1 MPTEETYDFIVTG
14 VGSAGSVV
22 ASRLSQHPDVRVLA
36 LEAGSQP
43 SDQELLNKVEVP
55 SRWGL
60 VQLTSVDWQY
70 LSVPQPGLGK
80 RTTHEPRGRLPGGSS
95 NLYIMMHVRGH
106 PSDFDHWAYQGCPG
120 WSYQDVLPFFQ
131 RLEHQEDDTNPT
143 AGKGGLLNVLNA
155 KLHNPNPTS
164 AAFIEACAELG
175 FSRTEDFNG
184 PQMEGVGWHHVNIK
198 DGRRHSMAVAYLQP
212 AAGRHNFRLQ
222 ENAQVTRL
230 RFEGNRCT
238 GVEYLC
244 DGQQRQ
250 ASASL
255 EVVVSCGAIETP
267 KLLMLSG
274 IGDPSQ
280 LSQWG
285 VQPVV
290 DAPGVGAN
298 FHNHVLVPVVGVAKK
313 DVSPPNLN
321 LSESALFYESSPGW
335 VGPDMQ
341 LAYVHAD
348 PAGRLPNAMIMLP
361 GVVRPMS
368 RGWIRLASADPLEK
382 PLINPN
388 YLSVESDLSR
398 LREGVKLARRVFRAN
413 AFSDWYG
420 TEVAPGD
427 TIQSD
432 QQLENWLRQ
441 NADSYHHQAG
451 SCKMGSDAMS
461 VVDPE
466 LRVYGTKGLRIADAS
481 VMPVA
486 PSGNCHTAIVMIG
499 ERAVDF
505 IQKTHNL

>member
-1 MPTEETYDFIVTG
+1 MPTEETYDFIVVG

-22 ASRLSQHPDVRVLA
+22 ASRLSENPNVRVLA
-36 LEAGSQP
+36 LEAGRRP
-43 SDQELLNKVEVP
+43 SDQELINKVEVP
-55 SRWGL
+55 ARWGL
-60 VQLTSVDWQY
+60 VQSTSVDWKY

-80 RTTHEPRGRLPGGSS
+80 RATHEPRGRLPGGSS
-95 NLYIMMHVRGH
+95 NLYIMMHIRGH

-120 WSYQDVLPFFQ
+120 WSYQEVLPFFQ

-143 AGKGGLLNVLNA
+143 AGKAGLLNVLNA

-198 DGRRHSMAVAYLQP
+198 DGRRHSMDVAYLQP
-212 AAGRHNFRLQ
+212 AAGRQNLRLQ
-222 ENAQVTRL
+222 EDAQVTRL

-238 GVEYLC
+238 GAEYLC
-244 DGQQRQ
+244 DGQQRH
-250 ASASL
+250 ASASR
-255 EVVVSCGAIETP
+255 EVIVSCGAIETP

-274 IGDPSQ
+274 IGDASQ

-290 DAPGVGAN
+290 DSPGVGAN
-298 FHNHVLVPVVGVAKK
+298 FHNHVLVPVVAVAKK
-313 DVSPPNLN
+313 EVPSPNLN

-348 PAGRLPNAMIMLP
+348 PNGRLPNAMIMLP

-368 RGWIRLASADPLEK
+368 RGWIRLASADPLKE

-388 YLSVESDLSR
+388 YLSVESDLRR
-398 LREGVKLARRVFRAN
+398 LREGVKLARRIFRAN
-413 AFSDWYG
+413 AFSDWFG
-420 TEVAPGD
+420 TELSPGD

-432 QQLENWLRQ
+432 QQLEDWLRQ

-451 SCKMGSDAMS
+451 SCKMGSDALS

-466 LRVYGTKGLRIADAS
+466 LRVYGTEGLRIADAS
-481 VMPVA
+481 VMPTV

-499 ERAVDF
+499 ERVVDF
-505 IQKTHNL
+505 LRKTHNL